1 VIFITENDAMGMGF
15 EKIKLNFEKRINGE
29 GCKAIALIYANAA
42 EPDLSKDGLD
52 WPSGGIRAGSHRDCF
67 SPTEA

>member
-29 GCKAIALIYANAA
+29 GCKAIALN
-42 EPDLSKDGLD
+42 LKTFKVT
-52 WPSGGIRAGSHRDCF
+52 GIFNEGRV
-67 SPTEA
+67 